1 MKKPGNLTDAEW
13 DVINVLWNED
23 APCTAGRVQEALAD
37 SRDWAYSTVK
47 TTLDRMVAKGLL
59 AVTREGKRHL
69 FSPAVSAS
77 TTRLSELKHFL
88 SRAFGGAFSP
98 ALQLIIEE
106 EGLSPDELATLKR
119 MIEEASNE

>member
-1 MKKPGNLTDAEW
+1 MKKPNNLTDAEW

-23 APCTAGRVQEALAD
+23 EPCTAGRVQEALAD

-59 AVTREGKRHL
+59 SVTREGKRHL

-77 TTRLSELKHFL
+77 TTRLTELKHFL
-88 SRAFGGAFSP
+88 SQAFGGAFSP

-106 EGLSPDELATLKR
+106 EGLSPEELASLKR
-119 MIEEASNE
+119 MIEEASND